1 MSIAFETNRRIDI
14 EPSGFTRAG
23 VAPCSLLFDSPEQ
36 EGRATAIASDA
47 AAADDDD
54 AVKDSNAFSAS
65 TSNSSS
71 ASSSPSSSS
80 SSIGKNSDL
89 SERSCSDGEDS
100 EENEAQSSY
109 KGPLEMMDALEEV
122 LPIRRGISSFYN
134 GKSKSFTS
142 LGDAVS
148 ASSIKDIAKPEN
160 AYSRKRR
167 NLLAF
172 NHVWEKNRSFP
183 LRSNGSGI
191 SKRPISSSRSTLAL
205 AVAMSSSESS
215 SSTSDESLSR
225 SPPPLPPLHPQ
236 ARNTNKAPPSSSS
249 SSSSPTQ
256 RNFSSLRSFSWADL
270 RH

>member
-1 MSIAFETNRRIDI
+1 MSIAFESNRRIDI

-36 EGRATAIASDA
+36 EGRATAIAA

-65 TSNSSS
+65 TSNSCS

-80 SSIGKNSDL
+80 LSSIGKNSDL

-215 SSTSDESLSR
+215 NSTSDESFSR

-236 ARNTNKAPPSSSS
+236 ARNTTKAPPSS

-256 RNFSSLRSFSWADL
+256 RNFSSLRSFSLADL